1 MPHSNNLSKHLRSLE
16 KNCSIY
22 IVLLLSELCEK
33 KCTRI
38 YKPVC
43 GSDGKTYNS
52 ECLLDQEKC
61 VKRLSIQVSGTGPC
75 EEKNEGNISN
85 LDFPP
90 MAQRMFQKNYIPEI
104 F

>member
-1 MPHSNNLSKHLRSLE
+1 M
-16 KNCSIY
+16 
-22 IVLLLSELCEK
+22 VLSELCEK

-61 VKRLSIQVSGTGPC
+61 VKRLSIQVAGIGSC
-75 EEKNEGNISN
+75 EDKNEGNIFN
-85 LDFPP
+85 FPP
-90 MAQRMFQKNYIPEI
+90 VL
-104 F
+104 